1 MSTKRPRS
9 TSVVLVVEDDD
20 LVRLYA
26 AEMLEDAGFAVVEAR
41 NADAAWDI
49 LEDRSDIGILFT
61 DIDMPGS
68 MCGLILAERVHR
80 NWPDVRLVLT
90 SGRQRFGDED
100 IPDDGRFLPK
110 PYGAEQVVQ
119 AIHQA
124 A

>member
-1 MSTKRPRS
+1 MSTKRPLS

-49 LEDRSDIGILFT
+49 LEDRSDIGVLFT